1 MTKAPISLQELRRR
15 IYRKA
20 KSDKTHRFWGLFVHV
35 TKLET
40 LEEAYRV
47 AKRNGGAAGI
57 DGQSF
62 SDIEAHGLADF
73 LRGIREDLL
82 TGRYQP
88 KANRRVEIP
97 KGNGKVRTLQ
107 IPCIRDRVVQGALKL
122 ILEAVFEADFCPNS
136 YGFRPQRSPHDA
148 LAEVR
153 RSVLRRMST
162 VIDVDLSRYF
172 DTIRHSV
179 LLDKIAKRIQD
190 PQVLHLVKQIIQVGG
205 KLGVP
210 QGGPFSPLAANI
222 YLNQVDW
229 FFDAIRRRTAEGNYE
244 AVNYHRFADDMV
256 ITVSGHH
263 TKRGWAERALQRLQE
278 QFALIGVELNRE
290 KTKVVN
296 LLKGEAFGF
305 LGFDLRRVR
314 KRSGNGYFILL
325 TPKKK
330 ARQAIKAKIR
340 DSIARSGASPMPA
353 VVQQIN
359 ATLAGWVNY
368 FRVGNAS
375 RAFSEVRDYVERKI
389 RTLLTRRK
397 RRRKSSVGWRRWSN
411 EYLYDVLGLYWDWK
425 IQPLPGV
432 ETLTGKSS
440 STEKTHNPLD
450 EVYWVSCLRENL
462 TSSS

>member
-1 MTKAPISLQELRRR
+1 MTKAPINLQELRRR

-20 KSDKTHRFWGLFVHV
+20 KSEKTHRFWGLFVHI
-35 TKLET
+35 TKTET
-40 LEEAYRV
+40 LEEAYRI
-47 AKRNGGAAGI
+47 AKRNGGAPGI

-62 SDIEAHGLADF
+62 QDIESVGRAAFLAAV
-73 LRGIREDLL
+73 REDLV
-82 TGRYQP
+82 TGRYKP
-88 KANRRVEIP
+88 KPNRRVEIP

-136 YGFRPQRSPHDA
+136 YGFRPKRSPHRA

-153 RSVLRRMST
+153 RSVMRRMST

-172 DTIRHSV
+172 DTIRHAV

-190 PQVLHLVKQIIQVGG
+190 PQVMHLVKQIIKVGG
-205 KLGVP
+205 KVGVP

-222 YLNQVDW
+222 YLNELDW
-229 FFDAIRRRTAEGNYE
+229 FFDAIRRNTAEGDYE
-244 AVNYHRFADDMV
+244 AVNYHRFADDIV

-278 QFALIGVELNRE
+278 QIAPLGVELNTE
-290 KTKVVN
+290 KTRVVN
-296 LLKGEAFGF
+296 TLKGEAFGF

-314 KRSGNGYFILL
+314 KQSGDGHFILM

-330 ARQAIKAKIR
+330 ARKAVKAKVRDIIR
-340 DSIARSGASPMPA
+340 HGGATPMPEL
-353 VVQQIN
+353 VKRIN

-375 RAFSEVRDYVERKI
+375 RAFSEVRDYTEMKV

-397 RRRKSSVGWRRWSN
+397 RRRKSSIGWRRWSN
-411 EYLYDVLGLYWDWK
+411 EYLYGVLGLFWDWK
-425 IQPLPGV
+425 IRPLPGAGS
-432 ETLTGKSS
+432 LK
-440 STEKTHNPLD
+440 
-450 EVYWVSCLRENL
+450 
-462 TSSS
+462 

>member
-1 MTKAPISLQELRRR
+1 MIKAPISLQELRRR

-20 KSDKTHRFWGLFVHV
+20 KSETTHRFWGLFVHV
-35 TKLET
+35 TKIET
-40 LEEAYRV
+40 LEEAYRI
-47 AKRNGGAAGI
+47 AKANGGAPGI
-57 DGQSF
+57 DGQRF
-62 SDIEAHGLADF
+62 QEIESSGLAAF
-73 LRGIREDLL
+73 LKAVREDLI
-82 TGRYQP
+82 TGRYKP
-88 KANRRVEIP
+88 MPNRKVEIP

-107 IPCIRDRVVQGALKL
+107 IPSIRDRVVQGALKL

-136 YGFRPQRSPHDA
+136 YGFRPKRSPHRA

-190 PQVLHLVKQIIQVGG
+190 PQVLHLVKQIIKAGG
-205 KLGVP
+205 KVGVP

-222 YLNQVDW
+222 YLNEVDW
-229 FFDAIRRRTAEGNYE
+229 FFDAVRRKTAEGDYE
-244 AVNYHRFADDMV
+244 AVNYHRFADDVV

-263 TKRGWAERALQRLQE
+263 SKRGWAERAQQRLQE
-278 QFALIGVELNRE
+278 QIAPLGVELNLE
-290 KTKVVN
+290 KTRMVD
-296 LLKGEAFGF
+296 LLKGEAFGL
-305 LGFDLRRVR
+305 LGFDLRRVG
-314 KRSGNGYFILL
+314 KQGGEGYFILM

-330 ARQAIKAKIR
+330 ARKAVKTKIR
-340 DSIARSGASPMPA
+340 DIIRHGVATPISELVKR
-353 VVQQIN
+353 VN

-375 RAFSEVRDYVERKI
+375 RAFSEERDYTEMKI

-397 RRRKSSVGWRRWSN
+397 RRRKRSVGWRRWSN
-411 EYLYDVLGLYWDWK
+411 EYLYDVLGLFWDWK

-432 ETLTGKSS
+432 GRRK
-440 STEKTHNPLD
+440 
-450 EVYWVSCLRENL
+450 
-462 TSSS
+462 

>member
-1 MTKAPISLQELRRR
+1 MTKAPSSLQELRRR

-20 KSDKTHRFWGLFVHV
+20 KSDKAHRFWGLFVHV
-35 TKLET
+35 TKIET
-40 LEEAYRV
+40 LEEAYRI
-47 AKRNGGAAGI
+47 AKRNGGAPGI
-57 DGQSF
+57 DGLSF
-62 SDIEAHGLADF
+62 SAIESEDLATF
-73 LRGIREDLL
+73 LREVRDDLI

-88 KANRRVEIP
+88 MPNRRVEIP

-122 ILEAVFEADFCPNS
+122 ILEAVFEADFCSNS
-136 YGFRPQRSPHDA
+136 YGFRPKRSPHRA

-153 RSVLRRMST
+153 RSVMRRMST

-172 DTIRHSV
+172 DTIRHSI
-179 LLDKIAKRIQD
+179 LLDKIAQRIQD
-190 PQVLHLVKQIIQVGG
+190 PQVLHLVKQIIKVGG
-205 KLGVP
+205 TVGVP

-222 YLNQVDW
+222 YLNEVDW
-229 FFDAIRRRTAEGNYE
+229 YFDAIRCKTAQGGYE
-244 AVNYHRFADDMV
+244 AVNYHRFADDIV
-256 ITVSGHH
+256 ITLSGHH
-263 TKRGWAERALQRLQE
+263 TKRGWAERALHRLQE
-278 QFALIGVELNRE
+278 QFALIGVELNQE
-290 KTKVVN
+290 KTTVVN
-296 LLKGEAFGF
+296 TLQGGAFGF

-314 KRSGNGYFILL
+314 KRKGEDYFILM

-330 ARQAIKAKIR
+330 ARQAVKAKVR
-340 DSIARSGASPMPA
+340 DIIGRSGATPMP
-353 VVQQIN
+353 VVVKQIN

-375 RAFSEVRDYVERKI
+375 SAFSEVRDYVEMKV

-432 ETLTGKSS
+432 GSET
-440 STEKTHNPLD
+440 
-450 EVYWVSCLRENL
+450 
-462 TSSS
+462 